1 MNLFRVLERT
11 AQTYPRQV
19 AVLCEGD
26 SRTYAELHSRSSR
39 LACALQQA
47 GIVKGT
53 NVGILSL
60 NCIEWVETLF
70 ALTRIGAACVPLNW
84 HLTRSE
90 LLELVVFAEVR
101 ALFYGADLAERV
113 PWGAPG
119 IEKFVCIGNPGDHA
133 ALSYEALLAS
143 SACSQPI
150 AGVQADDASCIIFT
164 AGTTGTPKAVVLT
177 PASQLWN
184 TLNYTAAYGFAR
196 RERELAPT
204 PLFHTS
210 TLGRVF
216 TYVFNAVTFIIC
228 RRFDAEQCLEIIQRH
243 KVTSI
248 TQTPTQYAMMLAACR
263 GKPWNTAS
271 VQRVVTGAAAML
283 PSTKQALRDLFPQ
296 ADFFDLYGMTEA
308 GPGIAIIGGED
319 FFRKPD
325 SVGRPLLSVEIALED
340 DQGRPVA
347 AGQTGEIVCR
357 GPNIMQGYYRNL
369 PDTDTA
375 LRSGWLHTGDM
386 GMLDPEGFLY
396 IVGRHK
402 DVIISGGVNI
412 YPGEVENVLIGHPAV
427 QAASV
432 IGIPDAVWGERVVA
446 AVVRHPAAR
455 CTEQELIDYCRQQ
468 LAGFKCPRIL
478 SFVANLPRN
487 AAGKVMRK
495 EVRKRYLEFKR

>member
-11 AQTYPRQV
+11 AQTHPRQA

-26 SRTYAELHSRSSR
+26 SRTYAELHSRSSS
-39 LACALQQA
+39 LAGALQQA
-47 GIVKGT
+47 GIGKGT
-53 NVGILSL
+53 SVGILAR

-70 ALTRIGAACVPLNW
+70 ALARIGAACVPLNW
-84 HLTRSE
+84 RLTRAE
-90 LLELVVFAEVR
+90 LFELVVFAEVR

-113 PWGAPG
+113 PWDDPG
-119 IEKFVCIGNPGDHA
+119 IETFVCIGNPGDQA

-143 SACSQPI
+143 SACSQPL
-150 AGVQADDASCIIFT
+150 AGVHPGDASSIIFT
-164 AGTTGTPKAVVLT
+164 AGTTGPPKAVVLT
-177 PASQLWN
+177 HAAQLWN

-196 RERELAPT
+196 REQELAPT

-248 TQTPTQYAMMLAACR
+248 TQTPTQYALMLAGCR
-263 GKPWNTAS
+263 DKPWHTAS
-271 VQRVVTGAAAML
+271 IRRVVTGAAAM
-283 PSTKQALRDLFPQ
+283 PPATKQALRDLFPL
-296 ADFFDLYGMTEA
+296 AYFFDLYGMTEA

-319 FFRKPD
+319 FFRRPD
-325 SVGRPLLSVEIALED
+325 SVGRPLLSVEVAIED
-340 DQGRPVA
+340 DQGRPAA
-347 AGQTGEIVCR
+347 AGQPGEILCR
-357 GPNIMQGYYRNL
+357 GPNIMQGYYKNM

-375 LRSGWLHTGDM
+375 LRNGWLHTGDM
-386 GMLDPEGFLY
+386 GMLDSEGFLY
-396 IVGRHK
+396 IVGRQK

-412 YPGEVENVLIGHPAV
+412 YPGEVENVLMGHPAV

-432 IGIPDAVWGERVVA
+432 IGIPDDVWGEQVVA
-446 AVVRHPAAR
+446 AVVRHPAAH

-478 SFVANLPRN
+478 SFVASLPRN
-487 AAGKVMRK
+487 AAGKVMRQ
-495 EVRKRYLEFKR
+495 EVRMKYLELRR